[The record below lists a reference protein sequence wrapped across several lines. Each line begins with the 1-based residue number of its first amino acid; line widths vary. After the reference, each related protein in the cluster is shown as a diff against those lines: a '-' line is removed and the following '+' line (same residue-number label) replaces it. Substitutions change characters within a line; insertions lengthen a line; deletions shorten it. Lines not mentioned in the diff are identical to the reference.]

1 MKTEREWA
9 QWFGSEPGAL
19 TDAQRRVLRLV
30 RERLPVTLNTNEVFE
45 ERLSFGERLSDS
57 IARIGGS
64 WPFIIGFCLFLG
76 LWALGNVWLSTRA
89 FDPYPFI
96 FLNLL
101 LSMLASIQA
110 PIIMMAQNRQ
120 SRHDRIAAG
129 HDYEVN
135 LKAEVD
141 IMALHDKLDQLRN
154 EELVALLRR
163 IDDLGEAIRR
173 LERSAGAGGT

>member
-141 IMALHDKLDQLRN
+141 IMALHDKLDQLRH
-154 EELVALLRR
+154 EQLVALLRR

-173 LERSAGAGGT
+173 LERRAGTPGQ

>member
-9 QWFGSEPGAL
+9 KWFGSDPGAL
-19 TDAQRRVLRLV
+19 SDAQRRVLRLV

-64 WPFIIGFCLFLG
+64 WRFIIGFCLFLG
-76 LWALGNVWLSTRA
+76 LWALGNVWLSTQA

-101 LSMLASIQA
+101 LSMLAAIQA

-120 SRHDRIAAG
+120 SQHDRIAAG

-154 EELVALLRR
+154 EQLVALLHR
-163 IDDLGEAIRR
+163 IEALAEDIRR
-173 LERSAGAGGT
+173 LERAAGAGEA